1 MAILAI
7 PHEMKE
13 NQFMPKSYLRKGISA
28 SFLIQIAALVIGFG
42 SSWLLAKLIGAEG
55 YGVYT
60 YVFSW
65 VTLLSGIAWLGFDDL
80 LIRDVA
86 IYRSKKRLNLL
97 KGLLQTALVATAIAA
112 ILLTLLAYLGIELLS
127 YFQTFT
133 GFSFDISF
141 LTDSSK
147 KQALLIAFAA
157 ILPMTLMLILQF
169 ALVGAKEI
177 VKAQIAEKLFKPITF
192 LLAVLGIYY
201 CSNREIT
208 AIEVVEANVVVIFA
222 GCLVAYFFF
231 HQKLLVPYRSMKAE
245 YQQKVWWAAAVGFA
259 LVNTLNLVYI
269 KADVVMLG
277 TIAGAESVG
286 VYSIASKFSELLRFF
301 LAIVY
306 LVVSPMI
313 ADMWAAG
320 KLEEL
325 QVLATRSARGV
336 LVLALPMVVVFWFL
350 GEWIL
355 GFYGVEFRAG
365 YRALLILSL
374 GQLFNL
380 ACGIGANLLLMTG
393 HERATFWGLLL
404 STVVNLFF
412 NALLIPSMGMNGAAI
427 ATVLGVVVW
436 NVILLILV
444 WRKLGIDASV
454 LGLKK

>member
-1 MAILAI
+1 
-7 PHEMKE
+7 
-13 NQFMPKSYLRKGISA
+13 MPKSYLRKSISA
-28 SFLIQIAALVIGFG
+28 SFLIQITAIGIGFG

-55 YGVYT
+55 YGIYT

-65 VTLLSGIAWLGFDDL
+65 VTLLSGIAWFGFDDL

-86 IYRSKKRLNLL
+86 VYRSQNKNSLL

-112 ILLTLLAYLGIELLS
+112 ISLTLLAYFGTKI
-127 YFQTFT
+127 
-133 GFSFDISF
+133 FSSLQYDSEPIFDISF
-141 LTDSSK
+141 LSNPLQ

-157 ILPMTLMLILQF
+157 IVPFTLLQIFQF

-177 VKAQIAEKLFKPITF
+177 VKGQIAEKLVKPSLF
-192 LLAVLGIYY
+192 LIAVLVVYFLQGQ
-201 CSNREIT
+201 EIT
-208 AIEVVEANVVVIFA
+208 AIEVVKINVIAIFA
-222 GCLVAYFFF
+222 ACGIAYIFFR
-231 HQKLLVPYRSMKAE
+231 QKLLAPYRNLKAE
-245 YQQKVWWAAAVGFA
+245 YQLKAWRSAAVAFA

-277 TIAGAESVG
+277 TIEGAKSVG

-313 ADMWAAG
+313 ADFYAAG
-320 KLEEL
+320 KLKEL
-325 QVLATRSARGV
+325 QRLATQSARGV
-336 LVLALPMVVVFWFL
+336 LILALPMVAIFWFL

-355 GFYGVEFRAG
+355 GIFGVEFIEG
-365 YRALLILSL
+365 YEVLLILSL

-380 ACGIGANLLLMTG
+380 ACGIGANLLMMTG

-404 STVVNLFF
+404 STVVNLSF
-412 NALLIPSMGMNGAAI
+412 NVLLIPSMGMNGAAI

-436 NVILLILV
+436 NVILLYLV
-444 WRKLGIDASV
+444 RQKLGIDASI
-454 LGLKK
+454 LGLKN

>member
-1 MAILAI
+1 
-7 PHEMKE
+7 
-13 NQFMPKSYLRKGISA
+13 MPKSYLRKGISA

-42 SSWLLAKLIGAEG
+42 SSWLLAQLIGAEG

-86 IYRSKKRLNLL
+86 VYRSQNRLGLL
-97 KGLLQTALVATAIAA
+97 KGLLRTALISTAIAA
-112 ILLTLLAYLGIELLS
+112 FLLTLIAFAGIEI
-127 YFQTFT
+127 
-133 GFSFDISF
+133 FSLFSNSPNSFFHISF
-141 LTDSSK
+141 LTNFSQ
-147 KQALLIAFAA
+147 KQALLIAFTA
-157 ILPMTLMLILQF
+157 IVPMTLMLILQF

-177 VKAQIAEKLFKPITF
+177 VKAQIAEKLFKPIVF
-192 LLAVLGIYY
+192 LLAVLGIYF
-201 CSNREIT
+201 CSGREIT
-208 AIEVVEANVVVIFA
+208 AIEVVQANVIVIFA

-231 HQKLLVPYRSMKAE
+231 HQKLLVPYRSVKAE
-245 YQQKVWWAAAVGFA
+245 YQQKVWWSAAVGFA

-277 TIAGAESVG
+277 TIAGTESVG
-286 VYSIASKFSELLRFF
+286 IYSIASKFSELLRFF

-313 ADMWAAG
+313 ADMWATG
-320 KLEEL
+320 KLKEL
-325 QVLATRSARGV
+325 QSIATRSARGV
-336 LVLALPMVVVFWFL
+336 LALGLPMVVVFWFL

-355 GFYGVEFRAG
+355 GFYGVEFKAG
-365 YRALLILSL
+365 YHALLILSV

-404 STVVNLFF
+404 STVVNLSF
-412 NALLIPSMGMNGAAI
+412 NTLLIPSMGMNGAAI

-454 LGLKK
+454 LGLKN

>member
-1 MAILAI
+1 
-7 PHEMKE
+7 
-13 NQFMPKSYLRKGISA
+13 MPKSYLRKGISA

-86 IYRSKKRLNLL
+86 VYRSKKKLGLL
-97 KGLLQTALVATAIAA
+97 KGLLQTALISTAIAA
-112 ILLTLLAYLGIELLS
+112 IVLTLFAYGSLEALS
-127 YFQTFT
+127 YLQTST
-133 GFSFDISF
+133 NSLFDISF
-141 LTDSSK
+141 LSDSSK
-147 KQALLIAFAA
+147 KQALLIAFVA
-157 ILPMTLMLILQF
+157 ILPMTLMLVLQF

-177 VKAQIAEKLFKPITF
+177 VWGQIAEKLFKPIAF
-192 LLAVLGIYY
+192 LLSVLAIYFY
-201 CSNREIT
+201 CGKQIT
-208 AIEVVEANVVVIFA
+208 AIEVITANVAIIIA
-222 GCLVAYFFF
+222 ACLLAYFFF
-231 HQKLLVPYRSMKAE
+231 RQKLLLPYQNEKAR
-245 YQQKVWWAAAVGFA
+245 YQQKIWWSAAIAFA

-269 KADVVMLG
+269 KADLVMLG

-286 VYSIASKFSELLRFF
+286 IYSIASKFSELLRFF

-313 ADMWAAG
+313 ADLYAAG
-320 KLEEL
+320 KLQEL
-325 QVLATRSARGV
+325 QKLATQSARGV
-336 LVLALPMVVVFWFL
+336 LLLSLPMVAVFWFF

-355 GFYGVEFRAG
+355 GLFGLEFVAG
-365 YRALLILSL
+365 YHALLILCV

-380 ACGIGANLLLMTG
+380 ACGIGANLLMMTG
-393 HERATFWGLLL
+393 YERATFGGLLL
-404 STVVNLFF
+404 STVVNISF
-412 NALLIPSMGMNGAAI
+412 NVLLIPSMGMNGAAI
-427 ATVLGVVVW
+427 ATVMGVVVW
-436 NVILLILV
+436 NVILMVLV